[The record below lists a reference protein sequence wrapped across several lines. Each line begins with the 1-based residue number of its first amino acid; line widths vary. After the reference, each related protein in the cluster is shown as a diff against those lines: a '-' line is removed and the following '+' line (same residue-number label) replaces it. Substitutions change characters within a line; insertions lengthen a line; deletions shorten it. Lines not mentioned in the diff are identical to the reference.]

1 MGEILRFR
9 LVPPTIEDTRRM
21 KRLPIIAIVAALVTL
36 WTAPNAWAHTELVS
50 SDPDDGAEVIVA
62 LSSVTLTFNEPVDP
76 DEATIDVI
84 GPGNAEW
91 EAGAIT
97 AVGTRLIMPVR
108 PTGPPGRYT
117 IAYRIVS
124 ADGDPVGGSVSFS
137 LAVVDDATSPT
148 VSSAATAV
156 RAQPADA
163 GDGGLPVW
171 VWVVMGLVVAG
182 VIAVGVA
189 VKRSSRPS

>member
-1 MGEILRFR
+1 
-9 LVPPTIEDTRRM
+9 M

-36 WTAPNAWAHTELVS
+36 WTAPNAWAHTELVA
-50 SDPDDGAEVIVA
+50 SDPEDGAQVIVA

-76 DEATIDVI
+76 DEATISVI

-97 AVGTRLIMPVR
+97 AAGHRLIMPVT
-108 PTGPPGRYT
+108 PTGPTGRYT

-124 ADGDPVGGSVSFS
+124 ADGDPVAGSVNFS
-137 LAVVDDATSPT
+137 LAAVDDAKPPT
-148 VSSAATAV
+148 VSSAVPAE
-156 RAQPADA
+156 RAQPEDA

>member
-1 MGEILRFR
+1 
-9 LVPPTIEDTRRM
+9 M

-36 WTAPNAWAHTELVS
+36 WTAPNAWAHTELVA
-50 SDPDDGAEVIVA
+50 SDPADGAQVIVA

-91 EAGAIT
+91 ESGAIT
-97 AVGTRLIMPVR
+97 ATGNRLTMPVR
-108 PTGPPGRYT
+108 PTGPTGSYT
-117 IAYRIVS
+117 MAYRIVS
-124 ADGDPVGGSVSFS
+124 ADGDPVAGSVHFS
-137 LAVVDDATSPT
+137 LSAVDDGVPPT
-148 VSSAATAV
+148 RSAAASAA
-156 RAQPADA
+156 R
-163 GDGGLPVW
+163 DGGLPVW

>member
-1 MGEILRFR
+1 
-9 LVPPTIEDTRRM
+9 M

-50 SDPDDGAEVIVA
+50 SDPADGAKVITYV
-62 LSSVTLTFNEPVDP
+62 SSVTLTFNEPVDP
-76 DEATIDVI
+76 DEATISVI

-97 AVGTRLIMPVR
+97 ASGTRLTMPVR
-108 PTGPPGRYT
+108 PTGPTGHYT

-137 LAVVDDATSPT
+137 LAAVDDGKPPTRST
-148 VSSAATAV
+148 VSSSAPDV
-156 RAQPADA
+156 RAQPEDA

-182 VIAVGVA
+182 VIGVGVA